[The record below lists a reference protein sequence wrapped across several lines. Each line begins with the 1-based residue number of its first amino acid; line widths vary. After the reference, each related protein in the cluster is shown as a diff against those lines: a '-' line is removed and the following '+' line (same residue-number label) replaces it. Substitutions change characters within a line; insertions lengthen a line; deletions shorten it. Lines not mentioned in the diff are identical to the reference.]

1 MVPQAHQLITHM
13 SSSTYYALLL
23 TLVLGVGCS
32 VTPAMKSVVG
42 IYEGIVEGDAIGFS
56 FSREWSA

>member
-1 MVPQAHQLITHM
+1 M